1 MDIMKRRNMAAL
13 ALLAVM
19 LLTACGR
26 TADTVVTKEE
36 IVVPEMSSK
45 DMLVDSLEYLLEK
58 EPEEE
63 TGEEVQEKE
72 TQTDQSVEE
81 SVRIQEE
88 SEEPEKATVIC
99 YGKDMDS
106 GLTEEVITAEHITP
120 DVLLN
125 ALARHN
131 IVPLLDTK
139 ALSMEEREED
149 GRKLIYLD
157 LSRSFREYLMTMSME
172 AECIIISSIV
182 NTFLANY
189 DAEAVYI
196 TVEGETLVTSHTS
209 YTEAMADYTP
219 GEMMTFLTA
228 AKEAGDHGTGQ

>member
-1 MDIMKRRNMAAL
+1 MKRRNMAAF

-45 DMLVDSLEYLLEK
+45 DMLVNSLEYLLED
-58 EPEEE
+58 EP
-63 TGEEVQEKE
+63 
-72 TQTDQSVEE
+72 QTDQPVEAGDE
-81 SVRIQEE
+81 IQEE
-88 SEEPEKATVIC
+88 SEEQEKATVIC

-106 GLTEEVITAEHITP
+106 GLTEEVITADHITP
-120 DVLLN
+120 DVLLG

-139 ALSMEEREED
+139 ALSMEVREED
-149 GRKLIYLD
+149 GRKLMYLD
-157 LSRSFREYLMTMSME
+157 LSGSFREYLMTMSME
-172 AECIIISSIV
+172 AECIIISSIA

-189 DAEAVYI
+189 DADAVYI
-196 TVEGETLVTSHTS
+196 TVEGETLVTSHMS
-209 YTEAMADYTP
+209 YTEALADYTP
-219 GEMMTFLTA
+219 GEMMTYLTA